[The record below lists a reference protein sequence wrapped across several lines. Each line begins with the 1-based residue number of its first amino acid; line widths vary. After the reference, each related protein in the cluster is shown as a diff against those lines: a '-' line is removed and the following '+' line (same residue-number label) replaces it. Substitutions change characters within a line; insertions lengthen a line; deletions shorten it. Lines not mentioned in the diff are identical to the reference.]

1 MKLKKWVVV
10 AAIVLIV
17 FVVGI
22 NSCSIVGPTQR
33 GIKLTLGKPT
43 ENILE
48 PGLHLKAPFFQ
59 TVKKYDITPIQYKK
73 SLGIGEDGALTSDQQ
88 TIGVDYE
95 LFWKYSP
102 EKIYEVTLKYSNKD
116 IIYERIS
123 TPLKEILKDE
133 VSKRSVTELI
143 ANLTTVSSAA
153 TSRLKDRLKD
163 MPIEIEGM
171 SVVNINWS
179 DDYDKQIKETA
190 NRRQQVQIA
199 EQDLAIAKTNAQ
211 TQVAEAQAKLE
222 AEKLNAE
229 AAVAKAEG
237 ESQAR
242 KLAADATEYE
252 NRKIAQN
259 LQVMQAQWKHAEE
272 MERLARWNGVSISNQ
287 SVYVPNTYDLKDGK

>member
-1 MKLKKWVVV
+1 MKFKKWVI
-10 AAIVLIV
+10 AAIIALAALL
-17 FVVGI
+17 VVV

-33 GIKLTLGKPT
+33 GITLTLGRPT
-43 ENILE
+43 DIVLE
-48 PGLHLKAPFFQ
+48 PGLHFKAPFFQ
-59 TVKKYDITPIQYKK
+59 KVKKYDITPIQYKK

-95 LFWKYSP
+95 LFWKYDP
-102 EKIYEVTLKYSNKD
+102 DKIYEVTLKYSNKD

-143 ANLTTVSSAA
+143 ANLTNVSSAA
-153 TSRLKDRLKD
+153 TTRLKDRLKD

-259 LQVMQAQWKHAEE
+259 LQVMKAQWAHSEQMKYYEV
-272 MERLARWNGVSISNQ
+272 WNGVSVSNQ
-287 SVYVPNTYDLKDGK
+287 SVYVPNTYDLKSGK